1 MTKARRAKPPK
12 GHKKPTDAQ
21 IKLRELVRF
30 FLEVKIHH
38 HAEYIVDSLWDHT
51 AVLQVNSIY

>member
-30 FLEVKIHH
+30 FLEVKIHN

-51 AVLQVNSIY
+51 PVLQVNTIY